1 MQWER
6 PSWFGMFSQ
15 KGPMHKIAF
24 KKTKKNKTKNNKKSS
39 DIHWNVLPEVCSFT
53 IQKDL
58 SFLKDVNNFSSQ
70 FRISGLMETY
80 YVIFILLYRT
90 SCMETFH
97 VFFPFRFVYLPFK
110 AAVCRI

>member
-1 MQWER
+1 
-6 PSWFGMFSQ
+6 
-15 KGPMHKIAF
+15 MHKIAF
-24 KKTKKNKTKNNKKSS
+24 KKAKQNKTKNNKKSS

-97 VFFPFRFVYLPFK
+97 VFFPFRFAYLPFK
-110 AAVCRI
+110 ASVCRI